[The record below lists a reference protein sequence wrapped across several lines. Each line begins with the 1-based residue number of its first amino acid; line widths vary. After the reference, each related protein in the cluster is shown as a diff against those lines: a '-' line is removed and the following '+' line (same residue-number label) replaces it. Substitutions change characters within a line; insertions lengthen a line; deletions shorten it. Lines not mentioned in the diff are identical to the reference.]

1 MIREWVGELSTL
13 SDDDWCRYAF
23 NRDPLVGRITPE
35 DRLGYCG
42 KAIECG
48 IEQARLVRAEHGDA
62 NPVEL
67 AGLMRVKLEYKP
79 EEGANA
85 MFAYYQEPDTIVVY
99 TANAMATDALVEE
112 HGLRDLVGDAAVVDV
127 LVAHE
132 LYHVLEHAR
141 PELFTA
147 RKLVT
152 LWKLGPFEHRS
163 RILCREEIGAM
174 AFTRELVGLKC
185 SAYVYN
191 VLMLASS
198 NPARAQKLYERIMRI
213 KAG

>member
-1 MIREWVGELSTL
+1 MLFRS
-13 SDDDWCRYAF
+13 
-23 NRDPLVGRITPE
+23 
-35 DRLGYCG
+35 
-42 KAIECG
+42 
-48 IEQARLVRAEHGDA
+48 
-62 NPVEL
+62 
-67 AGLMRVKLEYKP
+67 
-79 EEGANA
+79 
-85 MFAYYQEPDTIVVY
+85 
-99 TANAMATDALVEE
+99 
-112 HGLRDLVGDAAVVDV
+112 
-127 LVAHE
+127 
-132 LYHVLEHAR
+132 

-152 LWKLGPFEHRS
+152 LWKLGPFENRS
-163 RILCREEIGAM
+163 RILCLEEIGAM